1 MDTLT
6 TVSSMI
12 VSEFRMLFG
21 NGLVYGF
28 PPSGGNVLVDAWL
41 ATEGHIAALDGQ
53 WMAAKWKL

>member
-1 MDTLT
+1 LEDQVRQRAEKFLNRLQ
-6 TVSSMI
+6 SSGQASI
-12 VSEFRMLFG
+12 FL
-21 NGLVYGF
+21 